1 MKDFLNESNG
11 IIIENAEPDNF
22 KEVGYDLRIKE
33 VYHSSAN
40 SIKADCTSTVYE
52 LIPGNTVFV
61 GTIED
66 LNMPLDMV
74 GVVVQRNSLLRLGL
88 RVEAPIFQPGHHTK
102 IFLRVTNISDCPIIL
117 EENKPIA
124 SIMFEKLSLSCEKY
138 EGAFKD
144 EFDYTALENYKN
156 DLPHTVKINKKI
168 ENLENIEKSL
178 YEKVIAILTVFVGIF
193 SLINLNINF
202 AAIADSLT
210 QMLVYNLISIGSI
223 GMLISFIGFLI
234 KGERRNKA
242 TITILLVS
250 VLAIAAAFCIVLK

>member
-1 MKDFLNESNG
+1 M
-11 IIIENAEPDNF
+11 
-22 KEVGYDLRIKE
+22 
-33 VYHSSAN
+33 
-40 SIKADCTSTVYE
+40 
-52 LIPGNTVFV
+52 
-61 GTIED
+61 
-66 LNMPLDMV
+66 
-74 GVVVQRNSLLRLGL
+74 
-88 RVEAPIFQPGHHTK
+88 
-102 IFLRVTNISDCPIIL
+102 
-117 EENKPIA
+117 
-124 SIMFEKLSLSCEKY
+124 
-138 EGAFKD
+138 
-144 EFDYTALENYKN
+144 
-156 DLPHTVKINKKI
+156 KINKKI